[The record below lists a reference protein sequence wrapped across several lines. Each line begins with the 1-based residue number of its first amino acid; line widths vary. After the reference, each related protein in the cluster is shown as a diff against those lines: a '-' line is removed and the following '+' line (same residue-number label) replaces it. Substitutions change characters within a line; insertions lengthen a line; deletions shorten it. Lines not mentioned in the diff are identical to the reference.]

1 MLISLSKQG
10 TSEYCIDV
18 VKIGQVFPIENSDF
32 LAYTKVFNDII
43 VVRKDQ
49 VHEGDL
55 MFYASNECQLS
66 KEFLSVN
73 NMFRHGE
80 LNTDPNQT
88 GFFEDTGR
96 VRAIKLRG
104 FRSSGFLFGLPEMQ
118 KFYPEFTK
126 EEMKQIVNVDFDT
139 VGEKLLVKAYIPCTK
154 TPHANNQIKQNTADK
169 KYDRLVAGEFQ
180 FHYDT
185 GMLQKEIF
193 KIKPDD
199 KVTITVKLHGTSAIF
214 ANVPVKVYSK
224 NPIIRFI
231 NLFRKKP
238 IYKIANGNLCASRRV
253 IKNRYINKHLTKG
266 FYSQDIWEIYNN
278 WLKDYIP
285 AGMTI
290 YGEICGFLP
299 DGSPI
304 QGAYDYGNRPKHSFL
319 MIYRITTD
327 EQNGKKEWEISEVKK
342 FTLNLMKL
350 VPENENLSI
359 HPIDIL
365 AEDSLRNL
373 YPNIPVSGHWN
384 EEIIDALRKDVRLGF
399 EKMEPLCRNKVPREG
414 IVVRKI
420 GDVIPEAWKLKA
432 IAFLNKE
439 AKEIDKGN
447 TNMEMN
453 Q

>member
-1 MLISLSKQG
+1 
-10 TSEYCIDV
+10 
-18 VKIGQVFPIENSDF
+18 
-32 LAYTKVFNDII
+32 
-43 VVRKDQ
+43 
-49 VHEGDL
+49 
-55 MFYASNECQLS
+55 
-66 KEFLSVN
+66 
-73 NMFRHGE
+73 
-80 LNTDPNQT
+80 
-88 GFFEDTGR
+88 
-96 VRAIKLRG
+96 
-104 FRSSGFLFGLPEMQ
+104 
-118 KFYPEFTK
+118 
-126 EEMKQIVNVDFDT
+126 
-139 VGEKLLVKAYIPCTK
+139 
-154 TPHANNQIKQNTADK
+154 
-169 KYDRLVAGEFQ
+169 
-180 FHYDT
+180 
-185 GMLQKEIF
+185 
-193 KIKPDD
+193 
-199 KVTITVKLHGTSAIF
+199 
-214 ANVPVKVYSK
+214 
-224 NPIIRFI
+224 
-231 NLFRKKP
+231 
-238 IYKIANGNLCASRRV
+238 
-253 IKNRYINKHLTKG
+253 
-266 FYSQDIWEIYNN
+266 
-278 WLKDYIP
+278 
-285 AGMTI
+285 MTI

-373 YPNIPVSGHWN
+373 YPDVSMSGHWN
-384 EEIIDALRKDVRLGF
+384 EDIIDALRKDEKLGF

>member
-18 VKIGQVFPIENSDF
+18 VKIGQMFPIENSDF

-80 LNTDPNQT
+80 LNADSSQT

-118 KFYPEFTK
+118 KFYPEFTE

-139 VGEKLLVKAYIPCTK
+139 VGEKLLVKAYIPYTK
-154 TPHANNQIKQNTADK
+154 TSRSSNQIKENKADK
-169 KYDRLVAGEFQ
+169 KYDRLVAGEFL

-266 FYSQDIWEIYNN
+266 FYSQDIWEIYND

-327 EQNGKKEWEISEVKK
+327 ESNGKREWEISEVKK

-373 YPNIPVSGHWN
+373 YPDVPVSGHWN
-384 EEIIDALRKDVRLGF
+384 EEIIDALRKDARLGF

>member
-1 MLISLSKQG
+1 MLISLSKSG

-18 VKIGQVFPIENSDF
+18 VKIGYMFPIENSDF

-118 KFYPEFTK
+118 KFCPEFTE
-126 EEMKQIVNVDFDT
+126 EEMQQIINVDFDT
-139 VGEKLLVKAYIPCTK
+139 VKDKLLVKAYIPYTK
-154 TPHANNQIKQNTADK
+154 TPRSSNQIKENKADK
-169 KYDRLVAGEFQ
+169 KYDRLVAGEFL

-185 GMLQKEIF
+185 GMLQKEIY

-199 KVTITVKLHGTSAIF
+199 RVNITVKLHGTSAIF

-253 IKNRYINKHLTKG
+253 IKNRYINKHLTKV

-373 YPNIPVSGHWN
+373 YPNVPVSGHWN
-384 EEIIDALRKDVRLGF
+384 EDIIDALRKDEKLGF

>member
-66 KEFLSVN
+66 KEFLSKN

-80 LNTDPNQT
+80 LNANPNET

-104 FRSSGFLFGLPEMQ
+104 FRSSGFLFGLKEMQ
-118 KFYPEFTK
+118 NFCPEFT
-126 EEMKQIVNVDFDT
+126 EDEMRQIVNVDFDT
-139 VGEKLLVKAYIPCTK
+139 VGEKLLVKAYIPYVK
-154 TPHANNQIKQNTADK
+154 TSRSNNQIKQNSADK
-169 KYDRLVAGEFQ
+169 KYDRLIAGEFQ

-199 KVTITVKLHGTSAIF
+199 KIDITVKLHGTSAIF
-214 ANVPVKVYSK
+214 ANVPVKIYSK

-278 WLKDYIP
+278 WLKDFIP

-373 YPNIPVSGHWN
+373 YPDVPVSGHWN
-384 EEIIDALRKDVRLGF
+384 EDIIDALRKDEKLGL

>member
-1 MLISLSKQG
+1 MLISLSKYG

-80 LNTDPNQT
+80 LNADSSQT

-118 KFYPEFTK
+118 KFYPEFTE

-139 VGEKLLVKAYIPCTK
+139 VGEKLLVKAYIPYTK
-154 TPHANNQIKQNTADK
+154 TPHANNQVKQNIADK

-266 FYSQDIWEIYNN
+266 FYSQDIWEIYND

-327 EQNGKKEWEISEVKK
+327 ESNGKREWEISEVKD
-342 FTLNLMKL
+342 FTINLMKIL
-350 VPENENLSI
+350 PKSEYLSI

-373 YPNIPVSGHWN
+373 YPNVSVSGHWN
-384 EEIIDALRKDVRLGF
+384 EDIIDALRKDEKLGF

>member
-118 KFYPEFTK
+118 KFCPEFTE
-126 EEMKQIVNVDFDT
+126 EEMQQIINVDFDT
-139 VGEKLLVKAYIPCTK
+139 VKDKLLVKAYIPYIK
-154 TPHANNQIKQNTADK
+154 TPRSSNQIKENKADK
-169 KYDRLVAGEFQ
+169 KYDRLVAGEFL

-185 GMLQKEIF
+185 GMLQKEIY

-199 KVTITVKLHGTSAIF
+199 RVNITVKLHGTSAIF

-266 FYSQDIWEIYNN
+266 FYSQDIWEIYND

-304 QGAYDYGNRPKHSFL
+304 QGAYDYGNRPEHSFL

-373 YPNIPVSGHWN
+373 YPDVPVSGHWN
-384 EEIIDALRKDVRLGF
+384 EEIIDALRKDVRLGI